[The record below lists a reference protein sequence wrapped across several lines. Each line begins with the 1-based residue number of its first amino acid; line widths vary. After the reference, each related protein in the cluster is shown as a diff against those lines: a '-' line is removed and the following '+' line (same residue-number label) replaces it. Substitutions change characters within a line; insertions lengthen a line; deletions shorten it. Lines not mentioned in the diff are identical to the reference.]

1 MKPLSCVDGEN
12 RDVVHAG
19 APLFAVRQF
28 EQNRHAAHCLR
39 SIRDIWL
46 SSRQRKPSNDWHTT
60 GKENRSLGERNA
72 VTVAI
77 EATSDA
83 DTFGMVA
90 AKTGMRCVHLFKG
103 VDHRY
108 RRECA
113 RRQPAARI
121 RKQTSNSSEHHADC
135 GEPNDQAR
143 SWQWSGGHLRRFIR
157 SI

>member
-28 EQNRHAAHCLR
+28 EQNRHAAHCVR
-39 SIRDIWL
+39 RIRDVWL

-60 GKENRSLGERNA
+60 RKENRSLGEDLG
-72 VTVAI
+72 VTVAL
-77 EATSDA
+77 EVASDA
-83 DTFGMVA
+83 DTLGMVA
-90 AKTGMRCVHLFKG
+90 AKTGMRTVHLFKG
-103 VDHRY
+103 VYHRC

-121 RKQTSNSSEHHADC
+121 HKQSSSRREHHGDC
-135 GEPNDQAR
+135 NEPQDRAR
-143 SWQWSGGHLRRFIR
+143 SSQLIEGRLRDLIRFT
-157 SI
+157 